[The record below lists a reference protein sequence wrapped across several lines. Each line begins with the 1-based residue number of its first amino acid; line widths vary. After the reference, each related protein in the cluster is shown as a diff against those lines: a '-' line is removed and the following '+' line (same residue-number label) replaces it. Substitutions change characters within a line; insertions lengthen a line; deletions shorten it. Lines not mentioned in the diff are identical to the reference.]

1 MEQQYIFLI
10 LGFILLIG
18 GSEILIR
25 GSVNLA
31 SILNVSPFIVGV
43 VIVAGGTSL
52 PELAACLQ
60 SIRLNV
66 EDIVIGNIVGSNI
79 ANILLIIGAV
89 AIVHP
94 IIGEKNIYQ
103 KPDTAFSFVHRIAFH
118 VGKSKEGILKNK
130 SDFVAIL
137 SAILFIY
144 CCLNGVITSKEGI
157 FMLVSLGIF
166 IFIIFSNKQKEIN
179 NQDEK
184 NLSVWLAI
192 IFLVGGLIG
201 VILGS
206 NLFILG
212 ASSIASDF
220 GISETIIGITI
231 VAVGTSLPELT
242 TGLMAA
248 FKRQTDFAIG
258 NILGSNIYNILG
270 ILGVSSLLSD
280 LSIPINLTRKIKIE
294 EIGININFNSITY
307 DAWFILII
315 TLLFVYLLRKRAR
328 IGRKT
333 GIAFLVTYLIY
344 ILSSF

>member
-1 MEQQYIFLI
+1 MEQYIYLI

-31 SILNVSPFIVGV
+31 SILNVSPFIIGV

-94 IIGEKNIYQ
+94 IIGEKNTYQ

-118 VGKSKEGILKNK
+118 VGKNK

-166 IFIIFSNKQKEIN
+166 IFVIFSNKQKEIN

-315 TLLFVYLLRKRAR
+315 TLLFVYLLRKIAR

-333 GIAFLVTYLIY
+333 GTAFLVVYFTYIF
-344 ILSSF
+344 LSF

>member
-1 MEQQYIFLI
+1 MAQYIYLI

-18 GSEILIR
+18 GSEYLIR

-94 IIGEKNIYQ
+94 IIGEKNTYQ

-118 VGKSKEGILKNK
+118 VGKNK

-144 CCLNGVITSKEGI
+144 CCLNGIIKSKEGI

-166 IFIIFSNKQKEIN
+166 IFVIFSNKQKEIN

-192 IFLVGGLIG
+192 FYLVGGLIG
-201 VILGS
+201 VIVGS
-206 NLFILG
+206 KLFILG

-220 GISETIIGITI
+220 GISQTIIGITI

-333 GIAFLVTYLIY
+333 GIAFLVAYLIY